1 MTDKLTTRSQEAIAA
16 ALQSATQAGNPT
28 LDTPDKAE
36 TLTYLLGFVNDVGIP
51 SFIMKSAQK

>member
-28 LDTPDKAE
+28 LEPVHLLAALVAE
-36 TLTYLLGFVNDVGIP
+36 LAGR
-51 SFIMKSAQK
+51 